1 MPNSTERPP
10 LKNGQEIRVSETT
23 EVGQLEPTEGGER
36 EELGQAEYHV
46 GIRSKEPYRSLVDTL
61 PFRIALVLLSF
72 GIFLALWQVLTVLI
86 NSQTIL
92 SGPVPV
98 IKALVALL
106 AGYVPIGMQGMGNI
120 YTSILTTL
128 EIIGAGFAFS
138 LVGVP
143 IGLVMGR
150 WKAAEFIIDPWI
162 NALYS
167 IPMVALIP
175 ILYVLIGSGFWAA
188 VFIAFILSVFTVI
201 VNTYSGVKYT
211 SSSLAEVGK
220 TFGASEFQF
229 LGKIIFP
236 ASLPDIVAGM
246 RLGLGRAVLGAVVA
260 EALLTRTDLGQL
272 MLTFNE
278 YLDTPDM
285 MAVIFIIAGL
295 GIIALQ
301 TPKLLERRLF
311 KWKESE
317 RLSRGLK
324 R

>member
-162 NALYS
+162 NALYY

-175 ILYVLIGSGFWAA
+175 ILYVLIGSGFLGSCVYRFHSLCFHSNCQYLQWCK
-188 VFIAFILSVFTVI
+188 VHKQFSCRGWEDIWSFRVPIPRKNNLSCL
-201 VNTYSGVKYT
+201 
-211 SSSLAEVGK
+211 SS
-220 TFGASEFQF
+220 
-229 LGKIIFP
+229 
-236 ASLPDIVAGM
+236 
-246 RLGLGRAVLGAVVA
+246 
-260 EALLTRTDLGQL
+260 
-272 MLTFNE
+272 
-278 YLDTPDM
+278 
-285 MAVIFIIAGL
+285 
-295 GIIALQ
+295 
-301 TPKLLERRLF
+301 
-311 KWKESE
+311 
-317 RLSRGLK
+317 
-324 R
+324 